1 MQRSVII
8 LFLLI
13 GVSAY
18 GQFRTGLGGLREDDP
33 RSVKTAMTDNGGG
46 FLSGLFDPTRFSMH
60 QTYSMSFS
68 SSAGASVGL
77 GVFTNTFSYRAADN
91 LFISADL
98 SAVYSPYSSLGEA
111 HAKSLNGI
119 YLSNAR
125 LDWKLGDHTNLLI
138 IYNGGAPNSNMFG
151 MDSYYPGLW

>member
-1 MQRSVII
+1 MRTVVII
-8 LFLLI
+8 LFLFI
-13 GVSAY
+13 GVTAY
-18 GQFRTGLGGLREDDP
+18 GQFRPGMGTPEEDP
-33 RSVKTAMTDNGGG
+33 RSAKTAMTDNGGG

-68 SSAGASVGL
+68 TSGNASIGL
-77 GVFTNTFSYRAADN
+77 GVFTNTFSYRASDN

-125 LDWKLGDHTNLLI
+125 LDWKLGEHTNLLI
-138 IYNGGAPNSNMFG
+138 IYNGGAPNSNPFSMG
-151 MDSYYPGLW
+151 SYYPGLW

>member
-1 MQRSVII
+1 MRTSVII

-13 GVSAY
+13 GASSY
-18 GQFRTGLGGLREDDP
+18 GQFRPGLGGVRDEDP
-33 RSVKTAMTDNGGG
+33 RSAKTVMTDNSGG

-68 SSAGASVGL
+68 SSGNASVGL

-98 SAVYSPYSSLGEA
+98 SAVYSPYSSLGEQ
-111 HAKSLNGI
+111 HAKILNGI

-125 LDWKLGDHTNLLI
+125 LDWKLGEHTNLLI
-138 IYNGGAPNSNMFG
+138 IYNGGSPTTNPFG
-151 MDSYYPGLW
+151 MGSYYPGLW

>member
-1 MQRSVII
+1 MRTVVII
-8 LFLLI
+8 LFLFI

-18 GQFRTGLGGLREDDP
+18 GQFRPGIGAPEEDP
-33 RSVKTAMTDNGGG
+33 RSAKAAMTDNGGG

-60 QTYSMSFS
+60 HTYSMSFS
-68 SSAGASVGL
+68 ASGNASIGL
-77 GVFTNTFSYRAADN
+77 GVFTNTFRYRASDN

-125 LDWKLGDHTNLLI
+125 LDWKLGEHTNLLI

>member
-1 MQRSVII
+1 MRRSVVI
-8 LFLLI
+8 LFLLV

-18 GQFRTGLGGLREDDP
+18 GQFRSGLGGVREEDP
-33 RSVKTAMTDNGGG
+33 RSAKTAMTDNGGG

-60 QTYSMSFS
+60 QTYTMSFS
-68 SSAGASVGL
+68 SSGNTSVGL

-111 HAKSLNGI
+111 HAKISRRI
-119 YLSNAR
+119 YVPLEPPRDEERDVRSA
-125 LDWKLGDHTNLLI
+125 DC
-138 IYNGGAPNSNMFG
+138 GALTSAVIPFPTSF
-151 MDSYYPGLW
+151 